1 MRPLISSLTPPLSR
15 RIHLRQLAL
24 LALFPLLLSACGG
37 GDPLGLYTSLWI
49 RYVDSPTERNRNE
62 SVSVE
67 AGADYFG
74 EISGGDLR
82 WELKQTGGHD
92 VGNISE
98 TLADDN
104 RKVTYT
110 FTAPDKT
117 GWIYFD
123 ITVKARN
130 FRDTK
135 SFSIRIRD

>member
-1 MRPLISSLTPPLSR
+1 MRPLISSLLASR
-15 RIHLRQLAL
+15 RRHLRRLAL
-24 LALFPLLLSACGG
+24 LAVFPLLTACGG
-37 GDPLGLYTSLWI
+37 GDDPLGLYTSLWI

-62 SVSVE
+62 SVTVE
-67 AGADYFG
+67 AGADYYG

-82 WELKQTGGHD
+82 WELKQTSGDD
-92 VGNISE
+92 VSNIDE

-110 FTAPDKT
+110 FTTPDKT

-123 ITVKARN
+123 ITVKAHN

-135 SFSIRIRD
+135 SFSIRVRD